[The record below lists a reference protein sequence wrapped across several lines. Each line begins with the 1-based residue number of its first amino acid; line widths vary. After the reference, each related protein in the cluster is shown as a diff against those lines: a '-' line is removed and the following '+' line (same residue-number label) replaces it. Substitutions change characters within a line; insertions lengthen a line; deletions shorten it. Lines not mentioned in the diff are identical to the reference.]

1 MQNGYTAYCLI
12 IEFLVLHMERVWH
25 SVRLI
30 VVSQRDVNIEAY
42 QIREI
47 RAAMELSE
55 AAPKAT
61 VFDLDQLRNY
71 QESLDD
77 GTN

>member
-1 MQNGYTAYCLI
+1 
-12 IEFLVLHMERVWH
+12 MEWVWH

-30 VVSQRDVNIEAY
+30 VVSQGDVDTEAY

-47 RAAMELSE
+47 CAATELSE
-55 AAPKAT
+55 AARKAT